1 MIKHF
6 RIKNNF
12 LLSGLFFLVTLFSV
26 GSSLVSC
33 SDSEKIVTQT
43 EEKIVYV
50 DGNWMVVAS
59 KEVTVMTGESV
70 TLNVSVGGEEEL
82 KPEYTCTSKDANIAT
97 VAVSEDNNSIIITG
111 VADGS
116 TAISIEC
123 PTNTKPLVATIPV
136 TVKQNAIRILAI
148 GNSFSQ
154 DAVEQYLHELAEAE
168 GISTIIGNMFIG
180 GCSLERHVK
189 NARENA
195 PAYAYRKIGT
205 DGKKREKGKM
215 SLEMVLADED
225 WDYVS
230 LQQASTFSG
239 MYETYEASLPELI
252 EYVKARLPKKTK
264 LMLHQ
269 TWAYASTSN
278 HGGFKNYNRDQLTMY
293 HAIVDAVK
301 KAGKAYKIKMI
312 IPTGTAIQNAR
323 TSFIGDHMNRDGH
336 HLDVK
341 VGRYTAA
348 CTWFERIFKRNVI
361 GNPYAP
367 ESLDEAR
374 KAVAQKAAHAAVK
387 HPYKVTDLSERR

>member
-1 MIKHF
+1 MKQY
-6 RIKNNF
+6 
-12 LLSGLFFLVTLFSV
+12 
-26 GSSLVSC
+26 
-33 SDSEKIVTQT
+33 KIVV
-43 EEKIVYV
+43 ICMCILLLLAGGVY
-50 DGNWMVVAS
+50 AQQ
-59 KEVTVMTGESV
+59 KTV
-70 TLNVSVGGEEEL
+70 
-82 KPEYTCTSKDANIAT
+82 
-97 VAVSEDNNSIIITG
+97 
-111 VADGS
+111 
-116 TAISIEC
+116 
-123 PTNTKPLVATIPV
+123 
-136 TVKQNAIRILAI
+136 RILAI

-189 NARENA
+189 NARDNA

-215 SLEMVLADED
+215 SLEAVLADED

-230 LQQASTFSG
+230 LQQASPFSG

-269 TWAYASTSN
+269 TWAYASTSK
-278 HGGFKNYNRDQLTMY
+278 HSGFKNYNCNQLTMY
-293 HAIVDAVK
+293 QAIADAVK
-301 KAGKAYKIKMI
+301 KAAKANKIKI
-312 IPTGTAIQNAR
+312 VIPSGTAIQNAR
-323 TSFIGDHMNRDGH
+323 TSFIGDHLNRDGY

-341 VGRYTAA
+341 IGRYTAA
-348 CTWFERIFKRNVI
+348 CTWFERIFKHNVV

-367 ESLDEAR
+367 EGLDEAR

-387 HPYKVTDLSERR
+387 HPYKVTELSISN

>member
-1 MIKHF
+1 MNVMKQYRNVVICMC
-6 RIKNNF
+6 I
-12 LLSGLFFLVTLFSV
+12 LLLLAG
-26 GSSLVSC
+26 G
-33 SDSEKIVTQT
+33 
-43 EEKIVYV
+43 VY
-50 DGNWMVVAS
+50 AQQ
-59 KEVTVMTGESV
+59 KTV
-70 TLNVSVGGEEEL
+70 
-82 KPEYTCTSKDANIAT
+82 
-97 VAVSEDNNSIIITG
+97 
-111 VADGS
+111 
-116 TAISIEC
+116 
-123 PTNTKPLVATIPV
+123 
-136 TVKQNAIRILAI
+136 RILAI

-189 NARENA
+189 NARDNA

-215 SLEMVLADED
+215 SLETVLADED

-230 LQQASTFSG
+230 LQQASPFSG

-269 TWAYASTSN
+269 TWAYASTSK
-278 HGGFKNYNRDQLTMY
+278 HSGFKNYNCNQLTMY
-293 HAIVDAVK
+293 QAIADAVK
-301 KAGKAYKIKMI
+301 KAAKANKIKI
-312 IPTGTAIQNAR
+312 VIPSGTAIQNAR
-323 TSFIGDHMNRDGH
+323 TSFIGDHLNRDGY

-341 VGRYTAA
+341 IGRYTAA
-348 CTWFERIFKRNVI
+348 CTWFERIFKHNVV

-367 ESLDEAR
+367 EGLDEAR

-387 HPYKVTDLSERR
+387 HPYKVTELSITN

>member
-1 MIKHF
+1 MKQY
-6 RIKNNF
+6 
-12 LLSGLFFLVTLFSV
+12 
-26 GSSLVSC
+26 
-33 SDSEKIVTQT
+33 KIVV
-43 EEKIVYV
+43 ICMCILLLLAGGVY
-50 DGNWMVVAS
+50 AQQ
-59 KEVTVMTGESV
+59 KTV
-70 TLNVSVGGEEEL
+70 
-82 KPEYTCTSKDANIAT
+82 
-97 VAVSEDNNSIIITG
+97 
-111 VADGS
+111 
-116 TAISIEC
+116 
-123 PTNTKPLVATIPV
+123 
-136 TVKQNAIRILAI
+136 RILAI

-189 NARENA
+189 NARDNA

-215 SLEMVLADED
+215 SLEAVLADED

-230 LQQASTFSG
+230 LQQASPFSG

-269 TWAYASTSN
+269 TWAYASTSR
-278 HGGFKNYNRDQLTMY
+278 HSGFKNYNCNQLTMY
-293 HAIVDAVK
+293 QAIADAVK
-301 KAGKAYKIKMI
+301 KAAKANKIKI
-312 IPTGTAIQNAR
+312 VIPSGTAIQNAR
-323 TSFIGDHMNRDGH
+323 TSFIGDHLNRDGY

-341 VGRYTAA
+341 IGRYTAA
-348 CTWFERIFKRNVI
+348 CTWFERIFKHNVI

-367 ESLDEAR
+367 EGLDEAR

-387 HPYKVTDLSERR
+387 HPYKVTDLSITN

>member
-1 MIKHF
+1 MKQY
-6 RIKNNF
+6 
-12 LLSGLFFLVTLFSV
+12 
-26 GSSLVSC
+26 
-33 SDSEKIVTQT
+33 KIVVICMCILLLLAGGTYAQQ
-43 EEKIVYV
+43 K
-50 DGNWMVVAS
+50 
-59 KEVTVMTGESV
+59 TV
-70 TLNVSVGGEEEL
+70 
-82 KPEYTCTSKDANIAT
+82 
-97 VAVSEDNNSIIITG
+97 
-111 VADGS
+111 
-116 TAISIEC
+116 
-123 PTNTKPLVATIPV
+123 
-136 TVKQNAIRILAI
+136 RILAI

-189 NARENA
+189 NARDNA

-215 SLEMVLADED
+215 SLEAVLADED

-230 LQQASTFSG
+230 LQQASPFSG

-269 TWAYASTSN
+269 TWAYASTSR
-278 HGGFKNYNRDQLTMY
+278 HSGFKNYNCNQLTMY
-293 HAIVDAVK
+293 QAIADAVK
-301 KAGKAYKIKMI
+301 KAAKANKIKI
-312 IPTGTAIQNAR
+312 VIPSGTAIQNAR
-323 TSFIGDHMNRDGH
+323 TSFIGDHLNRDGY

-341 VGRYTAA
+341 IGRYTAA
-348 CTWFERIFKRNVI
+348 CTWFERIFKHNVV

-367 ESLDEAR
+367 EGLDEAR

-387 HPYKVTDLSERR
+387 HPYKVTDLSITN

>member
-1 MIKHF
+1 MKQY
-6 RIKNNF
+6 
-12 LLSGLFFLVTLFSV
+12 
-26 GSSLVSC
+26 
-33 SDSEKIVTQT
+33 KIVV
-43 EEKIVYV
+43 ICMCILLLLAGGVY
-50 DGNWMVVAS
+50 AQQ
-59 KEVTVMTGESV
+59 KTV
-70 TLNVSVGGEEEL
+70 
-82 KPEYTCTSKDANIAT
+82 
-97 VAVSEDNNSIIITG
+97 
-111 VADGS
+111 
-116 TAISIEC
+116 
-123 PTNTKPLVATIPV
+123 
-136 TVKQNAIRILAI
+136 RILAI

-189 NARENA
+189 NARDNA

-215 SLEMVLADED
+215 SLEAVLADED

-230 LQQASTFSG
+230 LQQASPFSG

-269 TWAYASTSN
+269 TWAYASTSK
-278 HGGFKNYNRDQLTMY
+278 HSGFKNYNCNQLTMY
-293 HAIVDAVK
+293 QAIADAVK
-301 KAGKAYKIKMI
+301 KAAKANKIKI
-312 IPTGTAIQNAR
+312 VIPSGTAIQNAR
-323 TSFIGDHMNRDGH
+323 TSFIGDHLNRDGY

-341 VGRYTAA
+341 IGRYTAA
-348 CTWFERIFKRNVI
+348 CTWFERIFKHNVV

-367 ESLDEAR
+367 EGLDEAR

-387 HPYKVTDLSERR
+387 HPYKVTDLSITN

>member
-1 MIKHF
+1 MKQY
-6 RIKNNF
+6 
-12 LLSGLFFLVTLFSV
+12 
-26 GSSLVSC
+26 
-33 SDSEKIVTQT
+33 KIVV
-43 EEKIVYV
+43 ICMCILLLLAGGVY
-50 DGNWMVVAS
+50 AQQ
-59 KEVTVMTGESV
+59 KTV
-70 TLNVSVGGEEEL
+70 
-82 KPEYTCTSKDANIAT
+82 
-97 VAVSEDNNSIIITG
+97 
-111 VADGS
+111 
-116 TAISIEC
+116 
-123 PTNTKPLVATIPV
+123 
-136 TVKQNAIRILAI
+136 RILAI

-189 NARENA
+189 NARDNA

-215 SLEMVLADED
+215 SLEAVLADED

-230 LQQASTFSG
+230 LQQASPFSG

-269 TWAYASTSN
+269 TWAYASTSK
-278 HGGFKNYNRDQLTMY
+278 HSGFKNYNCNQLTMY
-293 HAIVDAVK
+293 QAIANAVK
-301 KAGKAYKIKMI
+301 KAAKANKIKI
-312 IPTGTAIQNAR
+312 VIPSGTAIQNAR
-323 TSFIGDHMNRDGH
+323 TSFIGDHLNRDGY

-341 VGRYTAA
+341 IGRYTAA
-348 CTWFERIFKRNVI
+348 CTWFERIFKHNVV

-367 ESLDEAR
+367 EGLDEVR

-387 HPYKVTDLSERR
+387 HPYKVTELSITN

>member
-1 MIKHF
+1 MKQY
-6 RIKNNF
+6 
-12 LLSGLFFLVTLFSV
+12 
-26 GSSLVSC
+26 
-33 SDSEKIVTQT
+33 KIVV
-43 EEKIVYV
+43 ICMCILLLLAGGVY
-50 DGNWMVVAS
+50 AQQ
-59 KEVTVMTGESV
+59 KTV
-70 TLNVSVGGEEEL
+70 
-82 KPEYTCTSKDANIAT
+82 
-97 VAVSEDNNSIIITG
+97 
-111 VADGS
+111 
-116 TAISIEC
+116 
-123 PTNTKPLVATIPV
+123 
-136 TVKQNAIRILAI
+136 RILAI

-189 NARENA
+189 NARDNA

-215 SLEMVLADED
+215 SLETVLADED

-230 LQQASTFSG
+230 LQQASPFSG

-269 TWAYASTSN
+269 TWAYASTSK
-278 HGGFKNYNRDQLTMY
+278 HSGFKNYNCNQLTMY
-293 HAIVDAVK
+293 QAIADAVK
-301 KAGKAYKIKMI
+301 KAAKANKIKI
-312 IPTGTAIQNAR
+312 VIPSGTAIQNAR
-323 TSFIGDHMNRDGH
+323 TSFIGDHLNRDGY

-341 VGRYTAA
+341 IGRYTAA
-348 CTWFERIFKRNVI
+348 CTWFERIFKHNVV

-367 ESLDEAR
+367 EGLDEVR

-387 HPYKVTDLSERR
+387 HPYKVTDLSITN

>member
-1 MIKHF
+1 MKQY
-6 RIKNNF
+6 
-12 LLSGLFFLVTLFSV
+12 
-26 GSSLVSC
+26 
-33 SDSEKIVTQT
+33 KIVVICMCILLLLAGGTYAQQ
-43 EEKIVYV
+43 K
-50 DGNWMVVAS
+50 
-59 KEVTVMTGESV
+59 TV
-70 TLNVSVGGEEEL
+70 
-82 KPEYTCTSKDANIAT
+82 
-97 VAVSEDNNSIIITG
+97 
-111 VADGS
+111 
-116 TAISIEC
+116 
-123 PTNTKPLVATIPV
+123 
-136 TVKQNAIRILAI
+136 RILAI

-189 NARENA
+189 NARDNA

-215 SLEMVLADED
+215 SLEAVLADED

-230 LQQASTFSG
+230 LQQASPFSG

-269 TWAYASTSN
+269 TWAYASTSK
-278 HGGFKNYNRDQLTMY
+278 HSGFKNYNCNQLTMY
-293 HAIVDAVK
+293 QAIANAVK
-301 KAGKAYKIKMI
+301 KAAKANKIKI
-312 IPTGTAIQNAR
+312 VIPSGTAIQNAR
-323 TSFIGDHMNRDGH
+323 TSFIGDHLNRDGY

-341 VGRYTAA
+341 IGRYTAA
-348 CTWFERIFKRNVI
+348 CTWFERIFKHNVV

-367 ESLDEAR
+367 EGLDEVR

-387 HPYKVTDLSERR
+387 HPYKVTDLSITN

>member
-1 MIKHF
+1 MKQY
-6 RIKNNF
+6 
-12 LLSGLFFLVTLFSV
+12 
-26 GSSLVSC
+26 
-33 SDSEKIVTQT
+33 KIVV
-43 EEKIVYV
+43 ICMCILLLLAGGVY
-50 DGNWMVVAS
+50 AQQ
-59 KEVTVMTGESV
+59 KTV
-70 TLNVSVGGEEEL
+70 
-82 KPEYTCTSKDANIAT
+82 
-97 VAVSEDNNSIIITG
+97 
-111 VADGS
+111 
-116 TAISIEC
+116 
-123 PTNTKPLVATIPV
+123 
-136 TVKQNAIRILAI
+136 RILAI

-189 NARENA
+189 NARDNA

-215 SLEMVLADED
+215 SLETVLADED

-230 LQQASTFSG
+230 LQQASPFSG

-269 TWAYASTSN
+269 TWAYASTSK
-278 HGGFKNYNRDQLTMY
+278 HSGFKNYNCNQLIMY
-293 HAIVDAVK
+293 QAIADAVK
-301 KAGKAYKIKMI
+301 KAAKENKIKI
-312 IPTGTAIQNAR
+312 VIPSGTAIQNAR
-323 TSFIGDHMNRDGH
+323 TSFIGDHLNRDGY

-341 VGRYTAA
+341 IGRYTAA
-348 CTWFERIFKRNVI
+348 CTWFERIFKHNVI

-367 ESLDEAR
+367 EGLDEAR

-387 HPYKVTDLSERR
+387 HPYKVTDLSITN

>member
-1 MIKHF
+1 MKQY
-6 RIKNNF
+6 
-12 LLSGLFFLVTLFSV
+12 
-26 GSSLVSC
+26 
-33 SDSEKIVTQT
+33 KIVVICMCILLLLA
-43 EEKIVYV
+43 EGVY
-50 DGNWMVVAS
+50 AQQ
-59 KEVTVMTGESV
+59 KTV
-70 TLNVSVGGEEEL
+70 
-82 KPEYTCTSKDANIAT
+82 
-97 VAVSEDNNSIIITG
+97 
-111 VADGS
+111 
-116 TAISIEC
+116 
-123 PTNTKPLVATIPV
+123 
-136 TVKQNAIRILAI
+136 RILAI

-189 NARENA
+189 NARDNA

-215 SLEMVLADED
+215 SLETVLADED

-230 LQQASTFSG
+230 LQQASPFSG

-269 TWAYASTSN
+269 TWAYASTSK
-278 HGGFKNYNRDQLTMY
+278 HSGFKNYNCNQLTMY
-293 HAIVDAVK
+293 QAIADAVK
-301 KAGKAYKIKMI
+301 KAAKANKIKI
-312 IPTGTAIQNAR
+312 VIPSGTAIQNAR
-323 TSFIGDHMNRDGH
+323 TSFIGDHLNRDGY

-341 VGRYTAA
+341 IGRYTAA
-348 CTWFERIFKRNVI
+348 CTWFERIFKHNVI

-367 ESLDEAR
+367 EGLDEAR

-387 HPYKVTDLSERR
+387 HPYKVTDLSITN